1 MTLIVIAVSLAY
13 IALLFGV
20 AHWGDRPNSAANRLS
35 YKPLVYSMS
44 LAIYCTSWTYYGA
57 VGNAASGG
65 WAYIPILLGPILL
78 FLFGLPLLEKL
89 VSVSKQQNVT
99 SIADFIASRYG
110 KRQRLALFVTLIA
123 ALATIPYIALQLKA
137 VGLTFVVLTEE
148 VNAFTEFSINELLA
162 AAIMAVFAMLF
173 GTRHIEVTEY
183 RNGMILAIAFES
195 AVKLV
200 ALVAAALFAWSLFSQ
215 VSPVSLFERLANPTT
230 AAWSWAALTE
240 FDFIV
245 QTFMAAGVILCL
257 PRQFHVAVVDNVD
270 VGHLKTARW
279 GFPLYLLITAAAIVP
294 IALTGQLFFADAISG
309 DTFALELPLLHGQT
323 ALALFIFIG
332 GFSAATAMVIIASVT
347 LSTMLTNDVI
357 MPVILQRRR
366 RFPFTSP
373 SASAAGSGQHAEV
386 RSFQGKLLLIRRIAI
401 ALILLLAYLCY
412 YFWAANTSLVSIGL
426 LAFSVVLQLLPAM
439 IGGLYWRRGHAR
451 GVYVGLGAGLVV
463 WLFAVAVP
471 MYLPHELSDT
481 SIITRGT
488 VITLLVNLAAY
499 IAFSLVAQPRLV
511 DRIQATAFVK
521 PRLKVNEHS
530 IGRQHQATNADMLLL
545 LRTFVGDDRAQQL
558 LSFFAESNPS
568 SSKRPESIAVP
579 ALIDYVERALAGVLG
594 AATARSLIEA
604 ALRDRRLN
612 LEEVVHFFD
621 DTTQALQT
629 QQQILFSSLENL
641 AQGISVVDGELRL
654 VAWNKRYLD
663 LFEYPHGM
671 VKPGQPVAT
680 LIRYNA
686 ERGECGPG
694 EVDDLVNKRLNYMQ
708 MGSPHRFIRRR
719 GDGRVI
725 EMVGK
730 PLPNGGFVT
739 SFTDIT
745 EHVETQQ
752 ALEEANIDLEQRIN
766 VRQSKIREINNELTE
781 EIDRRRKVE
790 VELKQ
795 AKQNADEA
803 NASKTR
809 FLALASHDI
818 LQPLNAAR
826 LYLSALDE
834 NQLDSANQQ
843 LVGKLDTALASTEH
857 LLSTL
862 LQIAKMDQG
871 ALQPTFRHVRLAD
884 IVSPLLNE
892 YAMLAEQRG
901 IRLKARFIDAVVYTD
916 PTYLRRIVQNFLSN
930 AVKYNRDNGKV
941 LLGVRHRRGQLVIA
955 VWDTGPGITSQ
966 QRHRIFDAFYRGQNT
981 RTEGVGLGLSVA
993 KRMSEQLRCE
1003 LTLLSNEGRGS
1014 CFSVS
1019 VPLGNAAQLQPAA
1032 EASEVGLPSSPFRLL
1047 CVDDDQ
1053 ENLSALQALLS
1064 KWGCQVVTF
1073 TNSTEALAYAAA
1085 HERPDALLLDYQL
1098 GDDRYNGVTLA
1109 AALRSHWGEHV
1120 SAALVTAMRDDQLR
1134 QQARDANLHFLAKP
1148 LKPAALKALL
1158 KYVEQRRS

>member
-78 FLFGLPLLEKL
+78 FVFGLPMLEKL

-148 VNAFTEFSINELLA
+148 VSAFTEFSINELLA

-215 VSPVSLFERLANPTT
+215 VSPLSLFERLANPTT
-230 AAWSWAALTE
+230 PAWSWAALSE

-270 VGHLKTARW
+270 VSHLKTARW
-279 GFPLYLLITAAAIVP
+279 GFPLYLIITAVAIVP

-386 RSFQGKLLLIRRIAI
+386 RSFQGRLLLIRRIAI
-401 ALILLLAYLCY
+401 AVILLLAYLCY

-439 IGGLYWRRGHAR
+439 IGGLYWRKGHAR

-471 MYLPHELSDT
+471 MYLPHQLSDT

-488 VITLLVNLAAY
+488 VITLLVNLAGY
-499 IAFSLVAQPRLV
+499 VLFSWLAQPRLV

-558 LSFFAESNPS
+558 LSFFAESHPNS
-568 SSKRPESIAVP
+568 STRAESIAAP

-641 AQGISVVDGELRL
+641 AQGISVVDAELRL

-663 LFEYPHGM
+663 LFEYPDGM

-694 EVDDLVNKRLNYMQ
+694 EVDELVSKRLNYMQ

-725 EMVGK
+725 EMVGN

-752 ALEEANIDLEQRIN
+752 ALEEANIDLEQRIS

-795 AKQNADEA
+795 AKQIADEA

-826 LYLSALDE
+826 LYLSALDDS
-834 NQLDSANQQ
+834 QLDSANQQ

-871 ALQPTFRHVRLAD
+871 ALQPTFRHVRLND
-884 IVSPLLNE
+884 IIPPLLSE

-901 IRLKARFIDAVVYTD
+901 IRLKARFTDAVVYTD

-941 LLGVRHRRGQLVIA
+941 LLGVRQRRGQLVIA

-993 KRMSEQLRCE
+993 KRMCEQLRCE
-1003 LTLLSNEGRGS
+1003 LTLVSNEGRGC

-1019 VPLGNAAQLQPAA
+1019 VPLGNAAQLQPAT
-1032 EASEVGLPSSPFRLL
+1032 ETSEVGLPTKPLRLV

-1073 TNSTEALAYAAA
+1073 TSSAEVLAYATA

-1098 GDDRYNGVTLA
+1098 GDDSYNGVTLA

-1158 KYVEQRRS
+1158 NYVEQRRG

>member
-78 FLFGLPLLEKL
+78 FVFGLPLLEKL

-148 VNAFTEFSINELLA
+148 VSAFTEFSINELLA

-215 VSPVSLFERLANPTT
+215 VSPLSLFERLANPTT
-230 AAWSWAALTE
+230 PAWSWAALSE

-270 VGHLKTARW
+270 VSHLKTARW
-279 GFPLYLLITAAAIVP
+279 GFPLYLIITAVAIVP

-386 RSFQGKLLLIRRIAI
+386 RSFQGRLLLIRRIAI

-463 WLFAVAVP
+463 WLFTVAVP

-488 VITLLVNLAAY
+488 VITLVVNLAGY
-499 IAFSLVAQPRLV
+499 VLFSWLAQPRLV

-521 PRLKVNEHS
+521 PRLSVNEHS

-558 LSFFAESNPS
+558 LSFFAESHPS
-568 SSKRPESIAVP
+568 SSKGPESIAAP

-641 AQGISVVDGELRL
+641 AQGISVVDAELRL

-663 LFEYPHGM
+663 LFEYPAGM

-694 EVDDLVNKRLNYMQ
+694 EVDELVTKRLNYMQ

-725 EMVGK
+725 EMVGN

-752 ALEEANIDLEQRIN
+752 ALEEANIDLEQRIS

-795 AKQNADEA
+795 AKQIADEA

-826 LYLSALDE
+826 LYLSALDDS
-834 NQLDSANQQ
+834 QLDSANQQ

-871 ALQPTFRHVRLAD
+871 ALQPTFRHVRLND
-884 IVSPLLNE
+884 IIPPLLNE

-901 IRLKARFIDAVVYTD
+901 IRLKARFTDAVVYTD

-941 LLGVRHRRGQLVIA
+941 LLGVRQRRGQLVIA

-1003 LTLLSNEGRGS
+1003 LTLVSNEGRGC

-1032 EASEVGLPSSPFRLL
+1032 ETSEVGLPTQPLRLV

-1073 TNSTEALAYAAA
+1073 TGSAEVLAYAAA

-1098 GDDRYNGVTLA
+1098 GDDNYNGVSLA

-1158 KYVEQRRS
+1158 NYVEQRRG